1 MLYGAAAF
9 GLAMSVFSLAK
20 RAMSNF
26 SSERGIIPASDN
38 IFQRIQDDIHL
49 HINNSNAAN
58 TSGGR
63 QSPGNLIGVSIGPNV
78 IEMSITNRASAE
90 ALQLQSSRSGSVR

>member
-1 MLYGAAAF
+1 
-9 GLAMSVFSLAK
+9 
-20 RAMSNF
+20 MSNF